1 MKELFN
7 MKIKELLTIDLSE
20 DIKNVIDLED
30 ISEKE
35 IQSEIDNYIVTD
47 GLASEYASFVD
58 TFTSNILETG
68 VWISGF
74 YGSGKSYFGKMLGYM
89 ISNRNISGTPARE
102 RITQRFTGVY
112 DEALV
117 KNALSRLDTIKS
129 RVVFLDIAKQD
140 TSKGLA
146 FTLFRN
152 FLRSLGLPENEHGIF
167 LFQLM
172 LNEEKTLVQ
181 DYVFESTGLDWTE
194 LKTSSF
200 KYAKAIKDLYI
211 NKGNTDSDYDNLI
224 TTIRRD
230 IDQFSAGRLREELTN
245 YLRVEKNEKVIFL
258 FDETSEAI
266 NQKKFNL
273 LDLEGVSESLSSLG
287 GKVWTIAIAQE
298 KLDDVINNSNVSKA
312 QLTKVTDRF
321 KTKIHLE
328 ATEVD
333 VIIRNRLLKK
343 TEIGIQKLTEHYQKN
358 SGKISDHAALH
369 GAGISKTDNA
379 ENYSTYYP
387 FYKYQFD
394 LLQNFLFGTK
404 GYASTKVAARGMI
417 ITTYDILKQEV
428 QHADL
433 FQTVTGWH
441 IAKEGQPQPPVRLVS
456 RYDNAERILLEAGSL
471 ISGRKL
477 LETIN
482 FLSEAEVTPTSLPNI
497 VKSYISDPDDQFKVQ
512 DDILKALEL
521 LTEAK
526 VLLDTNKTYRI
537 TSDIEQRLLDEMN
550 GYTVQGYKKKQELVK
565 TYKSSAF
572 TKGISKVTDS
582 GLQFDFY
589 ITTDNEDELTA
600 PNLKY
605 LKVKIK
611 SAYNISDDRSID
623 IESLKVQHQ
632 DDKDLV
638 WLVPDNSQFKEMD
651 RLIEEVERITYLEQ
665 KYNNPNSEEGKIL
678 ISFSTAK
685 SEKQSRIRDMVE
697 ESLINSTAIYLYNTF
712 QLSTNNWQTILP
724 TQQRSIIQNVYSKR
738 LSSQLSD
745 AVATSVIKE
754 ANNGR
759 LQQYFTGTDFAFF
772 DSQGNFIGE
781 NLKVAEEILYKVR
794 NTFVDGATL
803 EKELEQPPSGF
814 TFGTVISSVAA
825 LMRAGKLI
833 AKYNGSEKFSWR
845 DEGVSSIFNVTREF
859 RKASFKAVS
868 KSLSALQKEELAQ
881 FLLDIKVDQYIG
893 RKIDYNTNDFDL
905 ISAVR
910 DTAKHFSD
918 KVVYLKTSEKE
929 FDQLFPQADANASFL
944 GGYTGAVSEVNYI
957 DKSIEFLDTK
967 ADFLKALQEIE
978 TVEKFIRINLTKVKE
993 WKVFIS
999 SVQDEMTK
1007 AATSNPTIEK
1017 LKVDFDSH
1025 LNGDVIKNYSSLQ
1038 QSAQKTKDEYH
1049 KLFSTAMLDCSAKYS
1064 EIETLS
1070 KKLLQE
1076 IESLPYGINNEAIS
1090 KTSNLVQYAQQ
1101 RKQSTIEIDF
1111 DVKDKNSRFS
1121 FSEIQSFIELYSTKK
1136 SEIDIIQATLIR
1148 EVPPTP
1154 PTPKDDDED
1163 GRPKPPKPDEVDPKP
1178 QTPKQIVVSIPKE
1191 KMKVSAYKEWLKQEL
1206 QKIASMSDEDEIE
1219 LN

>member
-1 MKELFN
+1 
-7 MKIKELLTIDLSE
+7 MKIKEILTIDLSE

-35 IQSEIDNYIVTD
+35 IQVEIESYIVTD
-47 GLASEYASFVD
+47 GLAREYADFVD

-74 YGSGKSYFGKMLGYM
+74 YGSGKSYFGKLLGYM
-89 ISNRNISGTPARE
+89 LSNRIIVGTPARD
-102 RITQRFTGVY
+102 RITQRFIGIN

-117 KNALSRLDTIKS
+117 KNALSRLDAIKS

-152 FLRSLGLPENEHGIF
+152 FLRSLSLPENEHGIF

-172 LNEEKTLVQ
+172 LSEGKTAVQ
-181 DYVFESTGLDWTE
+181 DFIFDVSGSDWNE

-200 KYAKAIKDLYI
+200 KYAKAIKELYI
-211 NKGNTDSDYDNLI
+211 KKGNSDADYDNLI

-230 IDQFSAGRLREELTN
+230 IDQFSASRLREELSN
-245 YLRVEKNEKVIFL
+245 YLSVEKDEKVVFL

-333 VIIRNRLLKK
+333 VIIRNRLLRK
-343 TEIGIQKLTEHYQKN
+343 TETGIQKLTEHFKKN
-358 SGKISDHAALH
+358 SGKISDHAAIH
-369 GAGISKTDNA
+369 GAGISKTDSS
-379 ENYSTYYP
+379 ENYATYYP

-428 QHADL
+428 QHTDL
-433 FQTVTGWH
+433 FHTVTGWH

-456 RYDNAERILLEAGSL
+456 RYDNAERILQEAGSS
-471 ISGRKL
+471 ISGRRL

-482 FLSEAEVTPTSLPNI
+482 FLTEAEVTPSSLPNI
-497 VKSYISDPDDQFKVQ
+497 TKSFISDPDEQFKVQ
-512 DDILKALEL
+512 DEIIKALDL

-550 GYTVQGYKKKQELVK
+550 GFTVQGFVKKKQLV
-565 TYKSSAF
+565 TAYKGANI
-572 TKGISKVTDS
+572 TKSIGKVADN

-589 ITTDNEDELTA
+589 VTTDNDDELTA
-600 PNLKY
+600 PSLKY
-605 LKVKIK
+605 LKVKLK
-611 SAYNISDDRSID
+611 SVYNISDDSSADID
-623 IESLKVQHQ
+623 ALKIQHQ
-632 DDKDLV
+632 NDKDLL
-638 WLVPDNSQFKEMD
+638 WLVPDNSQFKELD
-651 RLIEEVERITYLEQ
+651 RLIDEVERITYLEQ

-678 ISFSTAK
+678 VSFSTAK
-685 SEKQSRIRDMVE
+685 GEKQNRLKDLVE
-697 ESLINSTAIYLYNTF
+697 ESLINATVVYLYNTL
-712 QLSTNNWQTILP
+712 QLNKDNWQSTLQA
-724 TQQRSIIQNVYSKR
+724 QQKSIIQNVYSKR
-738 LSSQLSD
+738 LSSQLGDS
-745 AVATSVIKE
+745 VASAVIKE

-759 LQQYFTGTDFAFF
+759 LQQYFTGSDFSFF
-772 DSQGNFIGE
+772 DAQGNFIGE
-781 NLKVAEEILYKVR
+781 NLKVSEEILYKVR

-803 EKELEQPPSGF
+803 EKDLEQPPAGF

-833 AKYNGSEKFSWR
+833 AKYNGAEKFSWR
-845 DEGVSSIFNVTREF
+845 DEGVSNLFAAAREF

-868 KSLSALQKEELAQ
+868 KSLSAIQKQELAQ
-881 FLLDIKVDQYIG
+881 FLLDIEVEKYISRKV
-893 RKIDYNTNDFDL
+893 DYNTNDFEL
-905 ISAVR
+905 VAAVR
-910 DTAKHFSD
+910 DTAKYFAD
-918 KVVYLKTSEKE
+918 KVTTLRNSEKE
-929 FDQLFPQADANASFL
+929 FDKLFPKADENASYL
-944 GGYTGAVSEVNYI
+944 GGFTGAVSEANYI
-957 DKSIEFLDTK
+957 DKAVEFLSAKDG
-967 ADFLKALQEIE
+967 FLKALQEIE
-978 TVEKFIRINLTKVKE
+978 IVEKFIRNNLPKVKE
-993 WKVFIS
+993 WKAFVNA
-999 SVQDEMTK
+999 VQDELTK
-1007 AATSNPTIEK
+1007 AATNNTSIQQ
-1017 LKVDFDSH
+1017 LKIDFENH
-1025 LNGDVIKNYSSLQ
+1025 LNGDVIKNFASLQ

-1049 KLFSTAMLDCSAKYS
+1049 QMFSVAMNDCAAKYS
-1064 EIETLS
+1064 EIETLANGLI
-1070 KKLLQE
+1070 KE
-1076 IESLPYGINNEAIS
+1076 IESLPSGLNDLALS
-1090 KTSNLVQYAQQ
+1090 KTFSLSQYAKQ
-1101 RKQSTIEIDF
+1101 RTLATVSIDF
-1111 DVKDKNSRFS
+1111 DVKDKQSRFTY
-1121 FSEIQSFIELYSTKK
+1121 SEVLSFIDLYPSKK
-1136 SEIDIIQATLIR
+1136 AEIEIAKASLIKTQAP
-1148 EVPPTP
+1148 EPHPGTP
-1154 PTPKDDDED
+1154 PTPTVKKYAVKM
-1163 GRPKPPKPDEVDPKP
+1163 P
-1178 QTPKQIVVSIPKE
+1178 TT
-1191 KMKVSAYKEWLKQEL
+1191 KMKVVEYKTWLQGEL
-1206 QKIASMSDEDEIE
+1206 QKLASAADNDEIE
-1219 LN
+1219 IN